1 MIPNKGISE
10 EELFTE
16 LEKRLKID
24 LTFDSGKILGSM
36 CTYPHP
42 LAQKIIRKYIDRNLG
57 DPGLHRG
64 SKEIEEEAVQM
75 LGELLHLRRVYGN
88 IVSGGTEANIL
99 AVRAFRNVSNVEKP
113 ELILPESAHFSFLKA
128 SDLLKVKL
136 VWADLNRDY
145 SVNVKDVETKITDNT
160 IGIVGIA
167 GTTGFGVVDDIPALS
182 DIAVDYGIPLHID
195 AAFGGFV
202 IPFAKALGYELPDFD
217 FRLKGVQSITID
229 PHKMGMV
236 PIPAGGI
243 VFRKKKYMDAIN
255 VLAPY
260 LAGGKIF
267 QATITGTR
275 PGANAIAV
283 WALLKHL
290 GFEGYK
296 NVVKEAMENAL
307 WFADQI
313 RRLDG
318 VYLIR
323 EPMLNIVSFGSK
335 RLKKIEAELKAR
347 EWGISAHR
355 GYIRIVMM
363 PHVKREHLKNFLKDL
378 REILRGI
385 PPLPARSRTTK
396 FQ

>member
-1 MIPNKGISE
+1 MIPKEGMNE
-10 EELFTE
+10 EEVLAE
-16 LEKRLKID
+16 LEERFKID
-24 LTFDSGKILGSM
+24 LTFNSGKILGSM

-42 LAQKIIRKYIDRNLG
+42 LAQKIIQKYIDRNLG
-57 DPGLHRG
+57 DPGLHKG
-64 SKEIEEEAVQM
+64 SKKIEEEAVQM
-75 LGELLHLRRVYGN
+75 LGELLHLKKAYGN

-99 AVRAFRNVSNVEKP
+99 AVRAFRNISDVENP
-113 ELILPESAHFSFLKA
+113 ELILPKSAHFSFLKA
-128 SDLLKVKL
+128 SDLLRVKL
-136 VWADLNRDY
+136 VWAELNEDY
-145 SVNVKDVETKITDNT
+145 SVNVKDVESKITDST

-167 GTTGFGVVDDIPALS
+167 GTTGLGVVDDIPSLS
-182 DIAVDYGIPLHID
+182 DIAVDYGIPLHVD

-217 FRLKGVQSITID
+217 FKLKGVQSVTID
-229 PHKMGMV
+229 PHKMGMA

-260 LAGGKIF
+260 LAGGQIF

-296 NVVKEAMENAL
+296 RVVKEAMENAY
-307 WFADQI
+307 WFAEQI
-313 RRLDG
+313 KALDG

-335 RLKKIEAELKAR
+335 KLKKLEGELKAR
-347 EWGISAHR
+347 GWGISAHR

-363 PHVKREHLKNFLKDL
+363 PHVKREHLEEFLKDL
-378 REILRGI
+378 REILRKV
-385 PPLPARSRTTK
+385 L
-396 FQ
+396 

>member
-1 MIPNKGISE
+1 MLMFPEKGVDENKV
-10 EELFTE
+10 LAE
-16 LEKRLKID
+16 LEKKIEKD

-42 LAQKIIRKYIDRNLG
+42 LARRIIREYIDRNLG
-57 DPGLHRG
+57 DPGLHVG
-64 SKEIEEEAVQM
+64 SRKVEEETVEM
-75 LGELLHLRRVYGN
+75 LSSLLGLEKGYGH

-99 AVRAFRNVSNVEKP
+99 AVRAFRNTARVEKP

-128 SDLLKVKL
+128 SDLLGVKL
-136 VWADLNRDY
+136 VWAGLKEDY
-145 SVNVKDVETKITDNT
+145 SVNVEDVEDKITDNT

-167 GTTGFGVVDDIPALS
+167 GTTGLGVVDDIPALS
-182 DIAVDYGIPLHID
+182 DLAVDYGIPLHVD

-202 IPFAKALGYELPDFD
+202 IPFAKALGYDLPDFD

-243 VFRKKKYMDAIN
+243 IFRKKRFLEAISIP
-255 VLAPY
+255 APY
-260 LAGGKIF
+260 LAGGKVW

-275 PGANAIAV
+275 PGANALAV
-283 WALLKHL
+283 WAMIKHL

-296 NVVKEAMENAL
+296 RVVKEAMEL
-307 WFADQI
+307 SRWFASELKRI
-313 RRLDG
+313 PG

-323 EPMLNIVSFGSK
+323 EPVLNIVSFGTENLDEVEEE
-335 RLKKIEAELKAR
+335 LKKLG
-347 EWGISAHR
+347 WGISAHR

-363 PHVKREHLKNFLKDL
+363 PHVRREHLERFLRDL
-378 REILRGI
+378 REVI
-385 PPLPARSRTTK
+385 P
-396 FQ
+396 

>member
-42 LAQKIIRKYIDRNLG
+42 LAQKIIQKYIDRNLG
-57 DPGLHRG
+57 DLGLHRG

-75 LGELLHLRRVYGN
+75 LGELLHLKRAYGN

-136 VWADLNRDY
+136 VWAELNKDY
-145 SVNVKDVETKITDNT
+145 SVNVKDVESKITDNT
-160 IGIVGIA
+160 IGIVGVA
-167 GTTGFGVVDDIPALS
+167 GTTGLGVVDDIPALS

-217 FRLKGVQSITID
+217 FKLKGVQSITID
-229 PHKMGMV
+229 PHKMGMA

-243 VFRKKKYMDAIN
+243 VFRKKKYMDVIN

-307 WFADQI
+307 WFAEQI
-313 RRLDG
+313 KRLNG

-347 EWGISAHR
+347 GWGISAHR

-378 REILRGI
+378 REILRG
-385 PPLPARSRTTK
+385 
-396 FQ
+396 F

>member
-75 LGELLHLRRVYGN
+75 LGELLHLKRAYGN

-167 GTTGFGVVDDIPALS
+167 GTTGLGVVDDIPALS

-217 FRLKGVQSITID
+217 FKLKGVQSITID

-243 VFRKKKYMDAIN
+243 VFRKKKYMDVIN

-307 WFADQI
+307 WFAEQI
-313 RRLDG
+313 KRLNG

-347 EWGISAHR
+347 GWGISAHR

-378 REILRGI
+378 REILR
-385 PPLPARSRTTK
+385 R
-396 FQ
+396 F

>member
-1 MIPNKGISE
+1 MFPRKGASE
-10 EELFTE
+10 EEVLEELGRKTE
-16 LEKRLKID
+16 ED

-42 LAQKIIRKYIDRNLG
+42 FAVKIIERYIDRNLG
-57 DPGLHRG
+57 DPGLHIG
-64 SKEIEEEAVQM
+64 SQRVEREAVEM
-75 LGELLHLRRVYGN
+75 LSSLLGLERGYGH

-99 AVRAFRNVSNVEKP
+99 AVRAFRNLADVENP

-128 SDLLKVKL
+128 SEMLGVKL
-136 VWADLNRDY
+136 VWAKLKRDY
-145 SVNVKDVETKITDNT
+145 SVDVRDVESKITENT

-167 GTTGFGVVDDIPALS
+167 GTTGLGVVDDIPALS
-182 DIAVDYGIPLHID
+182 DLALDYGLPLHVD

-202 IPFAKALGYELPDFD
+202 IPFAKELGYEVPDFD
-217 FRLKGVQSITID
+217 FRLKGVKSITID

-243 VFRKKKYMDAIN
+243 IFREKRYLEAIS

-260 LAGGKIF
+260 LAGGKIW

-275 PGANAIAV
+275 PGANALAV
-283 WALLKHL
+283 WAMIKHL

-296 NVVKEAMENAL
+296 EVVKRAMEL
-307 WFADQI
+307 SRWFAGKLKRI
-313 RRLDG
+313 PG

-323 EPMLNIVSFGSK
+323 EPVLNIVSFGTEDLERVEK
-335 RLKKIEAELKAR
+335 ELKER
-347 EWGISAHR
+347 GWGISAHR

-363 PHVKREHLKNFLKDL
+363 PHVRKEHLEEFLRDL
-378 REILRGI
+378 REITRK
-385 PPLPARSRTTK
+385 A
-396 FQ
+396 

>member
-1 MIPNKGISE
+1 MVPNKGISE

-24 LTFDSGKILGSM
+24 LTFDSGRILGSM

-75 LGELLHLRRVYGN
+75 LGELLHLRRGYGN

-167 GTTGFGVVDDIPALS
+167 GTTGLGVVDDIPALS

-229 PHKMGMV
+229 PHKMGMA

-243 VFRKKKYMDAIN
+243 VFRKKKYMDVIN

-363 PHVKREHLKNFLKDL
+363 PHVKREHLNNFLKDL
-378 REILRGI
+378 GEILR
-385 PPLPARSRTTK
+385 R
-396 FQ
+396 F

>member
-24 LTFDSGKILGSM
+24 LTFDSGRILGSM

-57 DPGLHRG
+57 DPGLHKG

-75 LGELLHLRRVYGN
+75 LGELLHLRRAYGN

-167 GTTGFGVVDDIPALS
+167 GTTGLGVVDDIPALS

-229 PHKMGMV
+229 PHKMGMA

-243 VFRKKKYMDAIN
+243 VFRKKKYMDVIN

-275 PGANAIAV
+275 PGANAIVV

-363 PHVKREHLKNFLKDL
+363 PHVKREHLNNFLKDL
-378 REILRGI
+378 GEILR
-385 PPLPARSRTTK
+385 R
-396 FQ
+396 F

>member
-75 LGELLHLRRVYGN
+75 LGELLHLRRAYGN

-167 GTTGFGVVDDIPALS
+167 GTTGLGVVDDIPALS

-217 FRLKGVQSITID
+217 FKLKGVQSITID

-243 VFRKKKYMDAIN
+243 VFRKKKYMDVIN

-307 WFADQI
+307 WFAEQI
-313 RRLDG
+313 KRLNG

-347 EWGISAHR
+347 GWGISAHR

-378 REILRGI
+378 REILR
-385 PPLPARSRTTK
+385 R
-396 FQ
+396 F

>member
-1 MIPNKGISE
+1 MIPKEGMSE
-10 EELFTE
+10 EEVLAE
-16 LEKRLKID
+16 LEERLKID
-24 LTFDSGKILGSM
+24 LTFNSGKILGSM

-42 LAQKIIRKYIDRNLG
+42 LAQKIIQKYIDRNLG
-57 DPGLHRG
+57 DPGLHKG
-64 SKEIEEEAVQM
+64 SKKIEEEAVRM
-75 LGELLHLRRVYGN
+75 LGELLHLKKAYGN

-99 AVRAFRNVSNVEKP
+99 AVRAFRNISNVENP
-113 ELILPESAHFSFLKA
+113 ELILPKSAHFSFLKA
-128 SDLLKVKL
+128 SDLLRVKL
-136 VWADLNRDY
+136 VWAELNEDY
-145 SVNVKDVETKITDNT
+145 SVNVKDVESKITDST

-167 GTTGFGVVDDIPALS
+167 GTTGLGVVDDIPSLS
-182 DIAVDYGIPLHID
+182 DIAVDYGIPLHVD

-217 FRLKGVQSITID
+217 FKLKGVQSVTID
-229 PHKMGMV
+229 PHKMGMA

-243 VFRKKKYMDAIN
+243 VFRRKKYMDAIN

-260 LAGGKIF
+260 LAGGQIF

-296 NVVKEAMENAL
+296 RVVKEAMENAY
-307 WFADQI
+307 WFAEQI
-313 RRLDG
+313 KALDG

-335 RLKKIEAELKAR
+335 KLKKLEAELKAR
-347 EWGISAHR
+347 GWGISAHR

-363 PHVKREHLKNFLKDL
+363 PHVKREHLEEFLKDL
-378 REILRGI
+378 REILRKV
-385 PPLPARSRTTK
+385 L
-396 FQ
+396 

>member
-1 MIPNKGISE
+1 MIPKEGISE
-10 EELFTE
+10 EEVFAE
-16 LEKRLKID
+16 LEKRLKVD
-24 LTFDSGKILGSM
+24 LTFNSGKILGSM

-42 LAQKIIRKYIDRNLG
+42 LAQKIIQKYIDRNLG
-57 DPGLHRG
+57 DPGLHKG

-75 LGELLHLRRVYGN
+75 LGELLHLKRAYGN

-99 AVRAFRNVSNVEKP
+99 AVRAFRNISDVENP
-113 ELILPESAHFSFLKA
+113 ELILPKSAHFSFLKA
-128 SDLLKVKL
+128 SDLLGVKL
-136 VWADLNRDY
+136 VWAELNEDY
-145 SVNVKDVETKITDNT
+145 SVNVKDVESKITDNT

-167 GTTGFGVVDDIPALS
+167 GTTGLGVVDDIPALS
-182 DIAVDYGIPLHID
+182 DIAVDYGIPLHVD

-217 FRLKGVQSITID
+217 FKLKGVQSVTID
-229 PHKMGMV
+229 PHKMGMA

-243 VFRKKKYMDAIN
+243 VFRRKKYMDAIN

-260 LAGGKIF
+260 LAGGKVF

-296 NVVKEAMENAL
+296 RVVKEAMENAR
-307 WFADQI
+307 WFAEQI
-313 RRLDG
+313 KSLRG

-335 RLKKIEAELKAR
+335 KLGKIEAELKAR
-347 EWGISAHR
+347 GWGISAHR

-363 PHVKREHLKNFLKDL
+363 PHVKREHLEEFLKDL
-378 REILRGI
+378 REILRRV
-385 PPLPARSRTTK
+385 L
-396 FQ
+396 

>member
-36 CTYPHP
+36 CTYPHL

-57 DPGLHRG
+57 DPGLHKG

-75 LGELLHLRRVYGN
+75 LGELLHLRRAYGN

-136 VWADLNRDY
+136 VWAGLNRDY

-167 GTTGFGVVDDIPALS
+167 GTTGLGVVDDIPALS

-229 PHKMGMV
+229 PHKMGMA

-243 VFRKKKYMDAIN
+243 VFRKKKYMDVIN

-363 PHVKREHLKNFLKDL
+363 PHVKREHLNNFLKDL
-378 REILRGI
+378 GEILR
-385 PPLPARSRTTK
+385 R
-396 FQ
+396 F

>member
-36 CTYPHP
+36 CTYPHL

-136 VWADLNRDY
+136 VWAGLNRDY

-167 GTTGFGVVDDIPALS
+167 GTTGLGVVDDIPALS

-229 PHKMGMV
+229 PHKMGMA

-243 VFRKKKYMDAIN
+243 VFRKKKYMDVIN

-363 PHVKREHLKNFLKDL
+363 PHVKREHLNNFLKDL
-378 REILRGI
+378 GEILR
-385 PPLPARSRTTK
+385 R
-396 FQ
+396 F

>member
-57 DPGLHRG
+57 DPGLHKG

-75 LGELLHLRRVYGN
+75 LGELLHLRRAYGN

-136 VWADLNRDY
+136 VWAGLNRDY

-167 GTTGFGVVDDIPALS
+167 GTTGLGVVDDIPALS

-229 PHKMGMV
+229 PHKMGMA

-243 VFRKKKYMDAIN
+243 VFRKKKYMDVIN

-363 PHVKREHLKNFLKDL
+363 PHVKREHLNNFLKDL
-378 REILRGI
+378 GEILR
-385 PPLPARSRTTK
+385 R
-396 FQ
+396 F